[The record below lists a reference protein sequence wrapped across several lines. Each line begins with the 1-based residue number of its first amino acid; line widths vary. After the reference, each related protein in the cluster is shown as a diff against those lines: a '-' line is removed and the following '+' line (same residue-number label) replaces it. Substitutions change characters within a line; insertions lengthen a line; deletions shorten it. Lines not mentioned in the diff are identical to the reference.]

1 MRAAC
6 LCVCMCGSIVL
17 FMVKQTKTNKTEEKK
32 KNVLVLQFGKNNFY
46 NRSHYDSLKKLI
58 KIYIYTNLLF
68 KRNFSHS
75 CYSQPDSKLQHMR
88 ERERER
94 EGGGREG
101 GRERGREREERERDT
116 QTEKQIKK
124 THRQRQ
130 RQRKMQ
136 LH

>member
-1 MRAAC
+1 M
-6 LCVCMCGSIVL
+6 CVCGSIVL

-75 CYSQPDSKLQHMR
+75 GYSPPDSKLQHRR
-88 ERERER
+88 ESERER
-94 EGGGREG
+94 EGGGG
-101 GRERGREREERERDT
+101 GREGEREGEREKRERQTDRQRNRELKQTDRDRDRERCNST
-116 QTEKQIKK
+116 NLNT
-124 THRQRQ
+124 
-130 RQRKMQ
+130 
-136 LH
+136 